1 VLAVGDRYDSVT
13 EDPATLLPSHTVVDA
28 CVRYRFEKYWSV
40 ELAATNLLNK
50 KYETAVGYDAPRRGV
65 LLSMR
70 FDAF

>member
-1 VLAVGDRYDSVT
+1 
-13 EDPATLLPSHTVVDA
+13 LLPSHTVVDA
-28 CVRYRFEKYWSV
+28 RVRYRFEKYWSV
-40 ELAATNLLNK
+40 ELAATNLFNK